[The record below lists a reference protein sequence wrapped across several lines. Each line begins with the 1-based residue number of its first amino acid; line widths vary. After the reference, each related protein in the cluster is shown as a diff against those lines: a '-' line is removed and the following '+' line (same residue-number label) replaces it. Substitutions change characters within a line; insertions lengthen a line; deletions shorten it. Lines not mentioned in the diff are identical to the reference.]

1 MTPQKSP
8 RLSQSVH
15 SSPSTL
21 LLILGTFVMLAVL
34 LTSDRQFFVQDVEAS
49 PAEANDAMTCVNS
62 AKDMVT
68 LQSQHGV
75 AETVA
80 RLQVEIQ
87 ARGLGVLSV
96 IDHSSVGPA
105 EGEPLRPTTLI
116 LFGGPAIDAP
126 LLQSEQSIGIDLPLK
141 YLVWQDACDQVHIG
155 YMELSALQKRHKIRE
170 QDETFQAI
178 RDLMSEIAL
187 PSAVSLE

>member
-1 MTPQKSP
+1 MTPGKLP
-8 RLSQSVH
+8 RIAQSVH

-34 LTSDRQFFVQDVEAS
+34 LTSDQNFFVQGVEAS
-49 PAEANDAMTCVNS
+49 PAEANDEMACMNS

-68 LQSQHGV
+68 MTRQFSV
-75 AETVA
+75 EETVA

-87 ARGLGVLSV
+87 AQGLGVLSV
-96 IDHSSVGPA
+96 IDHSSAVPA
-105 EGEPLRPTTLI
+105 DGEPLRPTTLI

-141 YLVWQDACDQVHIG
+141 YLVWQDACDQVYIG
-155 YMELSALQKRHKIRE
+155 YTEVSTLQKRHKIRE
-170 QDETFQAI
+170 QDETFQTVDA
-178 RDLMSEIAL
+178 LMNEIAL
-187 PSAVSLE
+187 PASVSFE

>member
-1 MTPQKSP
+1 MTPQNLP
-8 RLSQSVH
+8 RLAQSVH

-21 LLILGTFVMLAVL
+21 VLILGTFVMLAVL
-34 LTSDRQFFVQDVEAS
+34 LTSDQQFFVQDVEAS
-49 PAEANDAMTCVNS
+49 PAEANDQLACENS

-68 LQSQHGV
+68 VPSQYGV

-87 ARGLGVLSV
+87 GRGLGVLSV
-96 IDHSSVGPA
+96 IDHSSAMPA
-105 EGEPLRPTTLI
+105 EGEALRPTTLI

-141 YLVWQDACDQVHIG
+141 YLVWQDACDQVYIG
-155 YMELSALQKRHKIRE
+155 YTELSALQKRHKIRE
-170 QDETFQAI
+170 QDEAFQAI
-178 RDLMSEIAL
+178 AELMNEIAL